1 MRDPKIIP
9 LLESPFTRED
19 DGQEEK
25 EINNENAAEKVVSKT
40 I

>member
-19 DGQEEK
+19 GGQEEK
-25 EINNENAAEKVVSKT
+25 EINYENAVEKVVSK
-40 I
+40 II